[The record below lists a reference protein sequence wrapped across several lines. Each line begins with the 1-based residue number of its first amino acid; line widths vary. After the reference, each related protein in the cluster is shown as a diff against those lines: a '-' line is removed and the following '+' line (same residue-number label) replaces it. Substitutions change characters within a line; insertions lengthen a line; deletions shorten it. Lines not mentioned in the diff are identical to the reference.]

1 MSKNGLSWFRN
12 LYGDIYQADWLILSY
27 LDVVARSQ
35 IGSSKILHFFSRCAP
50 RAHVTRLDFH
60 FRFQPCLMS
69 PRQLRNWLVQRIHN
83 VTLSREIRGSIAESN
98 SPRVW
103 NAEVWFSSQMRK
115 TVQLNHWKLVSTVR
129 KGKSFLTSTW
139 YNKYIKLQELKMLL
153 KVFIYTFHHDL
164 RELIH

>member
-1 MSKNGLSWFRN
+1 MSL
-12 LYGDIYQADWLILSY
+12 
-27 LDVVARSQ
+27 
-35 IGSSKILHFFSRCAP
+35 
-50 RAHVTRLDFH
+50 
-60 FRFQPCLMS
+60 
-69 PRQLRNWLVQRIHN
+69 RQLRNWLVQRIHN

-153 KVFIYTFHHDL
+153 KVFIYTFHHAL